1 MCVRRLMTDSEDIIN
16 GKFILMKGC
25 SRGYVTDENVKQVC
39 ITNAKLLCQFVDA
52 LSCLHQVDP
61 THDSIREAGALFLTQ

>member
-1 MCVRRLMTDSEDIIN
+1 MADSEDIIHGN
-16 GKFILMKGC
+16 FILLKGC

-39 ITNAKLLCQFVDA
+39 ITYAKLIRQIDDA

-61 THDSIREAGALFLTQ
+61 TYESIREAAFLFLTQ